1 MFPLSLLLA
10 VATVLSDTGDI
21 FIRTEPGIV
30 IYLDGVRAGVSSI
43 EESGLWLQKVKVGV
57 HEVRFEM
64 GGSTSATRVKVAKAE
79 TTTVTVSSLALRS
92 GATRNGGIE
101 IKLVSQEKDCVVT
114 LGETEKPIVDS
125 VAGFYDLLPGSY
137 DIGVSCGTSR
147 NIQGKATVTSGR
159 TTDIEANL
167 TTKVLRAKGDHPRV
181 AQPMK
186 IRSSQDK
193 IANAPLPAEA
203 KRALMSAFVPGM
215 QVIEI
220 HSVGGTLILGEF
232 ETPSMD
238 DAALFVEKLQESE
251 AFNSIEIGFISRKA
265 GSHARFQVA
274 MEPRW

>member
-1 MFPLSLLLA
+1 VFPLSLLLA

-21 FIRTEPGIV
+21 YIHTDPGIV

-43 EESGLWLQKVKVGV
+43 DESGLWLHTVKIGV

-64 GGSTSATRVKVAKAE
+64 GSSTSATRVKVVKAE
-79 TTTVTVSSLALRS
+79 TTTVNVSSLALRS

-101 IKLVSQEKDCVVT
+101 IKLLSQEKDCAVT

-137 DIGVSCGTSR
+137 DVAVSCGGSR
-147 NIQGKATVTSGR
+147 TIQGKATVTSGR
-159 TTDIEANL
+159 TTDMEANL
-167 TTKVLRAKGDHPRV
+167 KTRLMRAKGDHPRV
-181 AQPMK
+181 AQPLK
-186 IRSSQDK
+186 VRTSQDK

-203 KRALMSAFVPGM
+203 KRALMAAFVPGM

-220 HSVGGTLILGEF
+220 RSVGPSLIVGEF
-232 ETPSMD
+232 ESASVN
-238 DAALFVEKLQESE
+238 DAALFVERLQGSE
-251 AFNSIEIGFISRKA
+251 AFQSIQIGFVEARP
-265 GSHARFQVA
+265 GSHAHFQVA